1 MVKTS
6 LRYVPIPSSL
16 NELAPDMLLNITSL
30 PNASIKTQNVSHYI
44 PLPIQYP
51 VISNEFVE
59 YLLLVMALSLIF
71 FTVILY
77 IRNIYR
83 ESSNVLI
90 TIGKEKLYEAM
101 PSAEY
106 IYTGLKKILR
116 RYFIVLRNKA
126 RCIGCTPR
134 EVLYRLKLYRRF
146 VEVYEDVVY
155 GDKQREDVEEAINE
169 VRSSER

>member
-1 MVKTS
+1 MS
-6 LRYVPIPSSL
+6 LRYVPIPPSL
-16 NELAPDMLLNITSL
+16 NELTSDMPLNITYL
-30 PNASIKTQNVSHYI
+30 PNASIKFQNISQHISMPV
-44 PLPIQYP
+44 LYP

-59 YLLLVMALSLIF
+59 YLLLAIALSLIF

-83 ESSNVLI
+83 ESTEVLVNIGEKNV
-90 TIGKEKLYEAM
+90 YEAI

-116 RYFIVLRNKA
+116 RYFIALRDRAK
-126 RCIGCTPR
+126 CVGCTPR
-134 EVLYRLKLYRRF
+134 EVLHKLKQYHRF

-155 GDKQREDVEEAINE
+155 GDKQRSDVEEAINE
-169 VRSSER
+169 VKSSEG